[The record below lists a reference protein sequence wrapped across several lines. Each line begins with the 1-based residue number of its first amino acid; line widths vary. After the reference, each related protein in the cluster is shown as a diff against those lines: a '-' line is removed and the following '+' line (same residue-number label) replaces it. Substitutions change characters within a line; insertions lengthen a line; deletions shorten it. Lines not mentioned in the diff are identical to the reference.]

1 MKKLI
6 VALCALA
13 LTACTPVLAG
23 LATMA
28 GAPASPAAIAD
39 KTVLDEK
46 AGIAVE
52 TMYAAVA
59 RAGALAFRAG
69 LIKPSVDPEVQRDDV
84 CALVAAKS
92 YEPTDRGGELV
103 ALECKLRAARD
114 LTRRAYDTGNAATYD
129 VAARDAI
136 ALGREML
143 AHMKGN

>member
-69 LIKPSVDPEVQRDDV
+69 LIKPSVDRPRRRARRARMQ
-84 CALVAAKS
+84 
-92 YEPTDRGGELV
+92 
-103 ALECKLRAARD
+103 AARSP
-114 LTRRAYDTGNAATYD
+114 
-129 VAARDAI
+129 
-136 ALGREML
+136 
-143 AHMKGN
+143 